1 MAPESSDVPAL
12 EAREELL
19 AVPGVAAAE
28 VGESAGP
35 AGIRIQLSHD
45 ADPDLVSREVQR
57 ILAAHGLRSQV
68 ARGDTTAPVGG
79 PPPPPGAPVVSL
91 AHVQREALKSDGPG
105 GVAGVSVEESP
116 DGVTVIAHSTLGAR
130 ASRRARGTQEGL
142 NEAVVAAV
150 AELYGLD
157 APKVIA
163 IEQKAMGGT
172 NVATVIVELMDGS
185 RLAGASIVEGG
196 TPFAVGKAT
205 WAALSSGA

>member
-1 MAPESSDVPAL
+1 MTPESSDAPAL

-45 ADPDLVSREVQR
+45 ADPELVGREVQR

-68 ARGDTTAPVGG
+68 TSADATPTSG

-91 AHVQREALKSDGPG
+91 AHVQREALQSDGPG
-105 GVAGVSVEESP
+105 GISGVSVDESP
-116 DGVTVIAHSTLGAR
+116 EGVTVIAHSTLGAR

-150 AELYGLD
+150 AELYGIE
-157 APKVIA
+157 PPRVIA

-172 NVATVIVELMDGS
+172 NVATVVVELVDGS